1 MIKQCIGT
9 IMAIACLCGYKGKTN
24 RLIVAFSAGGGYDD
38 YSRTIG
44 RHLSKNIRGNP
55 SIVVE
60 NMTGA
65 GGPASASIAHANA
78 RGLHRVY
85 ARVNGATATPG

>member
-1 MIKQCIGT
+1 
-9 IMAIACLCGYKGKTN
+9 
-24 RLIVAFSAGGGYDD
+24 LIVAFSAGGGYDD

-55 SIVVE
+55 SVVVE

-65 GGPASASIAHANA
+65 GGPARMSVYSAPRPHAESFS
-78 RGLHRVY
+78 
-85 ARVNGATATPG
+85 